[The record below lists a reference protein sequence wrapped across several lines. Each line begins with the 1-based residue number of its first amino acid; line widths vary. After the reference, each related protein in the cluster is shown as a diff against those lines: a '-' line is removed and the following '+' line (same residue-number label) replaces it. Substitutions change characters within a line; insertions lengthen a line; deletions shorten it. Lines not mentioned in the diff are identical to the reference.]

1 MTSDAQGT
9 PAVKRAGIVGT
20 GLIGASVGLGLARAG
35 WDVAGWDPDPDVLD
49 QAAVVGAIARAVADL
64 DDLLSPPPDVLV
76 LAGPPRAVIEQVGSL
91 ATGGLVIDVAGVKAP
106 VVAANRLPHF
116 VGTHPMAGREVTG
129 PSAASA
135 GLFRGAVWVMVTD
148 GADPADLD
156 LVEAIVEELGGLPRR
171 MTAADHDAAVAVI
184 SHLPQVLAATLATE
198 AADRTRA
205 VELAAG
211 SFRDLTRVA
220 ASDPATWVQL
230 LDANRGPVV
239 ETVRD
244 FRDRLDRFTAAVEEG
259 DLATVAEVLAAARQ
273 LRRDLA
279 PAVVA
284 VRVALAD
291 QPGELAK
298 VGRGLESSAV
308 DVRDLQL
315 RHAPYGGG
323 GVLTISVRP
332 GESETLRAALEEQG
346 LLVIE

>member
-1 MTSDAQGT
+1 MR
-9 PAVKRAGIVGT
+9 RAGIVGT
-20 GLIGASVGLGLARAG
+20 GLIGSSVGLGLARAG
-35 WDVAGWDPDPDVLD
+35 WDVAGWDPDPDVL
-49 QAAVVGAIARAVADL
+49 AEAVAVGAVAHAEAGIEG
-64 DDLLSPPPDVLV
+64 LLSPVPDLLV

-91 ATGGLVIDVAGVKAP
+91 AAGGLVVDVAGVKVP
-106 VVAANRLPHF
+106 VVAANRLPRF

-129 PSAASA
+129 PSAASP
-135 GLFRGAVWVMVTD
+135 GLFRGAVWVVVTD

-156 LVEAIVEELGGLPRR
+156 EVEAIVVELGGLPRR
-171 MTAADHDAAVAVI
+171 MTAAEHDDAVAVI

-198 AADRTRA
+198 AADRTSVA
-205 VELAAG
+205 ELAAG

-239 ETVRD
+239 DTVRD
-244 FRDRLDRFTAAVEEG
+244 FRDRLDRFTAAVEES
-259 DLATVAEVLAAARQ
+259 DLATVAEVLTAARQ
-273 LRRDLA
+273 LRRGLA

-298 VGRGLESSAV
+298 MGRALESSAV

-332 GESETLRAALEEQG
+332 GESETLRAALEDQG